1 MRNTM
6 SGRAAASLLALAL
19 LAGCGDAPFVP
30 TETIEAG
37 SMTFEYSGA
46 VAGSFAADGA
56 PEVDQKARPRP
67 GTWAVAGESH
77 FSAEKVIITGYSS
90 NAQGQP
96 VLMAF
101 SVPRVTGPA
110 TIDIDTNCVTPE
122 CSSLLLLVG
131 SDPRDPHG
139 TSALTCDMQ
148 RGTLQV
154 TSAGADRMA
163 GTFSGE
169 GFCVAN
175 VRTDPFI
182 RFTVRDGTFDV
193 DVVEGLRIG
202 VNVE

>member
-1 MRNTM
+1 MKDTRFA
-6 SGRAAASLLALAL
+6 RAAASLLALAL
-19 LAGCGDAPFVP
+19 LAGCGDGPFVP
-30 TETIEAG
+30 TESIEAG
-37 SMTFEYSGA
+37 SMTFDYAGA
-46 VAGSFAADGA
+46 VAGGFAVDGA
-56 PEVDQKARPRP
+56 PEVDSRARPRP
-67 GTWAVAGESH
+67 GTWAVAGTSH
-77 FSAEKVIITGYSS
+77 FSAGKVIVTGYGTD
-90 NAQGQP
+90 AQGRS

-101 SVPRVTGPA
+101 SAPRVTGPA
-110 TIDIDTNCVTPE
+110 TIAIDTNCVTPE

-139 TSALTCDMQ
+139 TAELTCDMQ
-148 RGTLQV
+148 SGTLQV

-182 RFTVRDGTFDV
+182 RFTVRNGTFDV

-202 VNVE
+202 VNVR